1 MYNTLFIYYFQ
12 VSTGNPI
19 GNGNGLETA
28 ATGDHAYQSK
38 TTDNTN
44 PVANKG
50 NTPTTSRTIKT
61 KDYEAEKFVTTQKSK
76 WETEID
82 LVDGVLSDD
91 STLGDFDYG
100 ENVKEDTEEYN
111 NDDIEKV
118 IVSRRVFINKR
129 DRASD

>member
-12 VSTGNPI
+12 VSTDNPI

-28 ATGDHAYQSK
+28 AAVSGDHAYTSK
-38 TTDNTN
+38 TTDNTT
-44 PVANKG
+44 PEANKG
-50 NTPTTSRTIKT
+50 NTPTTSRTIKIY
-61 KDYEAEKFVTTQKSK
+61 DYEAEKFVTTQKSK

-118 IVSRRVFINKR
+118 TVSIRFFL
-129 DRASD
+129 